1 MPPGSPHWAT
11 SEKPKNLWKTLWAL
25 LVYIGEYKWHIIAG
39 IVFSLIASACLLLAP
54 QYLADVTNTISDGID
69 SGSVDMGAISGA
81 GAILVALYL
90 LNMLF
95 STLESYIVPSASER
109 NGDTMRRDLAS
120 KMFRIPLKTLD
131 RMSTGDVMSRFTN
144 DTDTI
149 RTQSAECICDTVTAL
164 TMLLG
169 SLVMMLLTDVDLALV
184 SVIPVAVGFAI
195 MLAIIKGSQGYF
207 VSQARSLGQMNS
219 LVEELYYG
227 MDVVN
232 TYNDRDRAMA
242 RFSEINDSLYRSA
255 FRTRFVSSLMPRIMD
270 FISNLGY
277 VLVCVFGSM
286 MILDGRMDFGILVAF
301 IVYVRQFTNPM
312 LRLSDTLASMQ
323 SVAASAERVFE
334 FMRTEEMT
342 DESGK
347 SATVPAVK
355 GHVSFE
361 DVCFSYVEGS
371 PVIHGLCLDVKP
383 GQKVAIVGPTG
394 AGKSTIANILMRFY
408 ELDSG
413 KISIDNVNISDMKRE
428 GLRRL
433 FCMVPQES
441 WTFSASVMEN
451 ITLGDKSIGKERVEE
466 VCDAIGAGQFIDTLE
481 NGYDTVLDES
491 VQLSIGQKQLL
502 MIARAMAR
510 DAPLLILDEATSSVD
525 TNLEK
530 RVEAAM
536 DRLIKDKASF
546 IIAHRLSTIK
556 DADVILV
563 VRDGRVVEKGT
574 FNELLEANGFFRTL
588 YDSQFENC
596 D

>member
-1 MPPGSPHWAT
+1 M
-11 SEKPKNLWKTLWAL
+11 L
-25 LVYIGEYKWHIIAG
+25 LYIGEYKWHIVAG
-39 IVFSLIASACLLLAP
+39 IAFSLLASLALLLAP
-54 QYLADVTNTISDGID
+54 QYLAKMTNAISDGIE
-69 SGSVDMGAISGA
+69 SGITDMGAIAGA
-81 GAILVALYL
+81 GFVLVALYL
-90 LNMLF
+90 LNMVF
-95 STLESYIVPSASER
+95 STLEGYIVPTASER
-109 NGDTMRRDLAS
+109 NGNTMRKDLAA
-120 KMFRIPLKTLD
+120 KMFRIPLRILD

-149 RTQSAECICDTVTAL
+149 RTQSAECICDAFTAL
-164 TMLLG
+164 SMLVG
-169 SLVMMLLTDVDLALV
+169 SLIMMLVTNVDLALI
-184 SVIPVAVGFAI
+184 SVVPVAVGFAI
-195 MLAIIKGSQGYF
+195 MLAIVKSSQGYF
-207 VSQARSLGQMNS
+207 VSQARSLGQMNA

-232 TYNDRDRAMA
+232 TYNDRGRAMA
-242 RFSEINDSLYRSA
+242 RFMEINDSLYKSA

-334 FMRTEEMT
+334 FMGAEEME
-342 DESGK
+342 DESEK
-347 SATVPAVK
+347 TADVPSVE
-355 GHVSFE
+355 GRVSFE
-361 DVCFSYVEGS
+361 HVCFSYVKGS
-371 PVIHGLCLDVKP
+371 PVIRDLSLEVLP

-413 KISIDNVNISDMKRE
+413 RISIDGVDISGMRRE
-428 GLRRL
+428 DLRRL
-433 FCMVPQES
+433 FCMVPQET
-441 WTFSASVMEN
+441 WTFSASVKDN
-451 ITLGDKSIGKERVEE
+451 ISLGDESLEEGRMRE
-466 VCDAIGAGQFIDTLE
+466 VCEAIGAGQFIDALGS
-481 NGYDTVLDES
+481 GYGTVLDES

-536 DRLIKDKASF
+536 DQLMKDKASF
-546 IIAHRLSTIK
+546 VIAHRLSTIK

-563 VRDGRVVEKGT
+563 MRDGQIVEKGT
-574 FNELLEANGFFRTL
+574 FDELLAAEGFFKSL
-588 YDSQFENC
+588 YDSQFEGC
-596 D
+596 DRGLRNRFR